1 MNKIELNWI
10 ELEDIIEGLTGMAE
24 EAIKIGP
31 SIKVSVLGLIFE
43 RDENA
48 NEKISMC
55 NQMVTS
61 EIRE

>member
-1 MNKIELNWI
+1 M
-10 ELEDIIEGLTGMAE
+10 EDIIEGLTGMSE

>member
-31 SIKVSVLGLIFE
+31 SIKVSVLGLICQI
-43 RDENA
+43 DENA

>member
-24 EAIKIGP
+24 EEIKIGP
-31 SIKVSVLGLIFE
+31 SIKVSVLGLICQ